1 MLRSATGKY
10 LLGLGLLLASPAL
23 LAVNTVVVLGLFQHK
38 AIVIIDGKQQA
49 LTVGQTSPEGVKLVS
64 ATSNEA
70 VLEIDGK
77 QNTYGLGSQVNTH
90 LAPLNQTSVTIIRN
104 PQGMFATVGTINGLT
119 VNVLVDT
126 GATLVAMNS
135 AEAKRLGINY
145 RLNGQPTTAS
155 TASGIAP
162 AYVVKLTKVK
172 VGDIELREVDGMVIE
187 GLSPPEV
194 LLGMSFLGRLE
205 MQHSGQTMLLK
216 QKN

>member
-1 MLRSATGKY
+1 MSCRAIRICAVS
-10 LLGLGLLLASPAL
+10 LGLLLASPAL

-38 AIVIIDGKQQA
+38 AIVVIDGKQQA
-49 LTVGQTSPEGVKLVS
+49 LSVGQTSPEGVKLVS

-77 QNTYGLGSQVNTH
+77 QKTYALGSQVNTH
-90 LAPLNQTSVTIIRN
+90 LGPPQQTSVTIIRN
-104 PQGMFATVGTINGLT
+104 PQGMFATVGTINGRT
-119 VNVLVDT
+119 VNFLVDT
-126 GATLVAMNS
+126 GSTLVAMNS
-135 AEAKRLGINY
+135 AEAKRLGIDY

-155 TASGIAP
+155 TASGITP

-172 VGDIELREVDGMVIE
+172 VGDIELREIDGMVIE

-216 QKN
+216 RKN